1 MRGAAEALASPNAV
15 LVIDGETVAGFPENL
30 VEPVE
35 GDFDRPLSCLS
46 SATATPA
53 SDTPARGRVPT
64 GRPVRQLGTSFDER
78 LDFRAG
84 AGDRLTEQ
92 VTEMIAAVEDRQ
104 RGLKATDQANR
115 VVLVRKILANA
126 FRCYVHRAP
135 AWVAY
140 FRKASGYKRNGLSWL
155 NGEAMGKTVDLM
167 QRAGLL
173 ELSTGFYGFGS
184 GEGEMSKFAMT
195 PKLYVLAITSGLGAN
210 SLVLPLRRDQLVR
223 LRERDGHAPIIFG
236 STPETEVWTD
246 LLEQQN
252 AFIAR
257 QDIGVSLTAAGE
269 AHWIDSLNKMVG
281 TGMPAYYR
289 PELIQ
294 TDLYRL
300 FNDDFDRTGRMYG
313 GWWQDAPK
321 EVRPFITING
331 KPTVELDFS
340 GCAIRMLYH
349 DSGFE
354 CPDDPYE
361 LGPVTAHAI
370 EHGIDPRDYRDTHKK
385 VLQAII
391 NGKRPANVIRKHD
404 LPIPPTMTPSQIV
417 RLLKE
422 KHFLIADSFGTGAGI
437 YLQRKES
444 DLALEIITAMRLA
457 GAVCLPVH
465 DSFLT
470 DRGNEALLRQIMAS
484 HYEWMFHHDPVIE
497 RK

>member
-1 MRGAAEALASPNAV
+1 MRGTAEAPASPDWV
-15 LVIDGETVAGFPENL
+15 RVIDGETVAGFAENL
-30 VEPVE
+30 EEPVE
-35 GDFDRPLSCLS
+35 GDFDQSQPCPP
-46 SATATPA
+46 SATAAPA
-53 SDTPARGRVPT
+53 SDTPARGRVPSA
-64 GRPVRQLGTSFDER
+64 RPVRQLGTSFDER

-84 AGDRLTEQ
+84 AGDRLTER
-92 VTEMIAAVEDRQ
+92 VMELIAAAEDRK
-104 RGLKATDQANR
+104 RGLKPADQANR
-115 VVLVRKILANA
+115 VILVRKILANA
-126 FRCYVHRAP
+126 FRCYVHRTP

-195 PKLYVLAITSGLGAN
+195 PKLYGLAITSGLGAT
-210 SLVLPLRRDQLVR
+210 SLVLPLRRDELVR
-223 LRERDGHAPIIFG
+223 LRERDGHAPIIFD

-246 LLEQQN
+246 LLELQN
-252 AFIAR
+252 AFIAG
-257 QDIGVSLTAAGE
+257 QNIGVSLTAALEQRWVDG
-269 AHWIDSLNKMVG
+269 LNKMAG
-281 TGMPAYYR
+281 TGMPTYYQ

-321 EVRPFITING
+321 TVRPFITING
-331 KPTVELDFS
+331 NPTVELDFS

-349 DSGFE
+349 DAGFE

-361 LGPVTAHAI
+361 LGPVTAYAI
-370 EHGIDPRDYRDTHKK
+370 EHGIDARVYRDALKV

-391 NGKRPANVIRKHD
+391 NGKRPANVIRKHNLQL
-404 LPIPPTMTPSQIV
+404 LPTITPSQIV

-422 KHFLIADSFGTGAGI
+422 KHFLIADFFGSGAGI

-470 DRGNEALLRQIMAS
+470 DRGNEGLLRQIMAS
-484 HYEWMFHHDPVIE
+484 HYDWMFHHEPVIE